1 MSSLY
6 VREITREEHLAH
18 LRRSPDASHLQIP
31 EWGGV
36 KPDWL
41 PESIG
46 WFEGKATSEG
56 VGGAADGAPHGV
68 MVAAALVLY
77 RPLPG
82 TRRYLAYLP
91 DGPAI
96 DWRTPRPER
105 WLDPLV
111 AHLERIG
118 AFSVRIG
125 PPLVVRHW
133 DAATVAAGIADPG
146 VRHLRDLPAAGI
158 DGYALDAAQRLRR
171 LGWRP
176 CDEDDDSGFGLGQP
190 RYGCHI
196 PLAGRSEDD
205 LRGALAPHWEQS
217 LRTAESADVRV
228 SWVSDDDLPEFH
240 RLYTATAAH
249 DGFKARP
256 LDYFRRMW
264 QALNAEDEDRLRLYV
279 AEYEGEV
286 LSGALMINVG
296 SRVWHS
302 YPASGRRGRQ
312 LRPSSALLWRM
323 LCDARAAGAETYDL
337 RSITPALTEDRL
349 LGRLHFKTGAG
360 GRAVEYLGEWELPVG
375 SQGKLLQRALGVY
388 LGRR

>member
-1 MSSLY
+1 MTSLY

-46 WFEGKATSEG
+46 WFEGEAT
-56 VGGAADGAPHGV
+56 GGAAGAPDDA

-77 RPLPG
+77 RPMPG

-96 DWRTPRPER
+96 DWRTPRLER

-118 AFSVRIG
+118 AFAVRMG

-133 DAATVAAGIADPG
+133 DAATVTAGIADPD
-146 VRHLRDLPAAGI
+146 VRHLRDLPTAGI
-158 DGYALDAAQRLRR
+158 DGHALDAAERLRR

-176 CDEDDDSGFGLGQP
+176 CDEDDGSGFGLGQP

-205 LRGALAPHWEQS
+205 LRGALAPYFEQS
-217 LRTAESADVRV
+217 LRTAESADVLV
-228 SWVSDDDLPEFH
+228 SWVSDADLPEFH

-264 QALNAEDEDRLRLYV
+264 QALNDSDEDRLRLYV

-296 SRVWHS
+296 SRAWHS
-302 YPASGRRGRQ
+302 YPASGRRGRG

-323 LCDARAAGAETYDL
+323 LCDARESGAETYDL
-337 RSITPALTEDRL
+337 RSITPTLTEDRL
-349 LGRLHFKTGAG
+349 LGRLRFKTGAG

-375 SQGKLLQRALGVY
+375 SQGKLLHRALGVY

>member
-1 MSSLY
+1 MTSLF
-6 VREITREEHLAH
+6 VREIPRAEHLAR
-18 LRRSPDASHLQIP
+18 LRRYPDASHLQIP
-31 EWGGV
+31 EWGDV

-41 PESIG
+41 PESVG
-46 WFEGKATSEG
+46 WFEDGELVAT
-56 VGGAADGAPHGV
+56 
-68 MVAAALVLY
+68 ALVLY

-82 TRRYLAYLP
+82 TRRFLAYLP

-96 DWRTPRPER
+96 DWRAPRLER

-111 AHLERIG
+111 AHLRKIG

-133 DAATVAAGIADPG
+133 DAATVAAGIADAD
-146 VRHLRDLPAAGI
+146 VRHLRDLPPDGI
-158 DGYALDAAQRLRR
+158 DGYALDVAERLGR
-171 LGWRP
+171 LGWRR
-176 CDEDDDSGFGLGQP
+176 CEEDDGSGFGLGQP
-190 RYGCHI
+190 RYGCEVA
-196 PLAGRSEDD
+196 LAGRSVDE

-217 LRTAESADVRV
+217 LRTAEAAGVRV
-228 SWVSDDDLPEFH
+228 SWGSAADLPEFH
-240 RLYTATAAH
+240 RLYTATAAR

-264 QALNAEDEDRLRLYV
+264 ASLNAEDDDRLRLYV
-279 AEYEGEV
+279 AEYDGEV
-286 LSGALMINVG
+286 LSAALMISVG

-302 YPASGRRGRQ
+302 YAASGRRGRE

-323 LCDARAAGAETYDL
+323 LGDARAAGAKTYDL

-349 LGRLHFKTGAG
+349 RGRLVFKTGAG

-375 SQGKLLQRALGVY
+375 SRGKVLQRALGVY

>member
-1 MSSLY
+1 MTSLY

-18 LRRSPDASHLQIP
+18 LRRSPDVSHLQIP

-46 WFEGKATSEG
+46 WFEGEPT
-56 VGGAADGAPHGV
+56 GGATGDV

-77 RPLPG
+77 RPMPG

-96 DWRTPRPER
+96 DWRAPRLER

-133 DAATVAAGIADPG
+133 DPATVAAGLADPG
-146 VRHLRDLPAAGI
+146 VRHLRELPPAGI
-158 DGYALDAAQRLRR
+158 DGYALDAAERLRR

-176 CDEDDDSGFGLGQP
+176 CEEDDDSGDGSGYSSGFGLGQP

-205 LRGALAPHWEQS
+205 LRDALAPHWEQA
-217 LRTAESADVRV
+217 LRTSESADITV
-228 SWVSDDDLPEFH
+228 SWVSDYDLPEFH

-256 LDYFRRMW
+256 LDYFQRMW
-264 QALNAEDEDRLRLYV
+264 QALNAEDDDRLRLYV
-279 AEYEGEV
+279 AEYENEV

-296 SRVWHS
+296 SRAWHS

-323 LCDARAAGAETYDL
+323 LCDALASGAETYDL
-337 RSITPALTEDRL
+337 RSITPALTGDRL
-349 LGRLHFKTGAG
+349 VGRLHFKTGAG
-360 GRAVEYLGEWELPVG
+360 GRAVEYLGEWERPVG
-375 SQGKLLQRALGVY
+375 SQGRMLQRALGVY

>member
-1 MSSLY
+1 MTSLF
-6 VREITREEHLAH
+6 VREIPRAEHLAQ
-18 LRRSPDASHLQIP
+18 LRRYPDTSHLQIP
-31 EWGGV
+31 EWGDV

-41 PESIG
+41 PESVG
-46 WFEGKATSEG
+46 WFEDGELVAT
-56 VGGAADGAPHGV
+56 
-68 MVAAALVLY
+68 ALVLY

-82 TRRYLAYLP
+82 TRRFLAYLP

-96 DWRTPRPER
+96 DWRTPRLER

-111 AHLERIG
+111 AHLKRIG

-133 DAATVAAGIADPG
+133 DAATVAAGIADPD
-146 VRHLRDLPAAGI
+146 VRHLRELPPDGI
-158 DGYALDAAQRLRR
+158 DGYALDAAERLRR
-171 LGWRP
+171 LGWRR
-176 CDEDDDSGFGLGQP
+176 CEEDEGSGFGLGQP
-190 RYGCHI
+190 RYGSEI
-196 PLAGRSEDD
+196 PLAGRSVDE

-217 LRTAESADVRV
+217 LRTAEAAGVRV
-228 SWVSDDDLPEFH
+228 SWGSAADLPEFH

-264 QALNAEDEDRLRLYV
+264 AALNAEDDDRLRLYV
-279 AEYEGEV
+279 AEYDGEV
-286 LSGALMINVG
+286 LSAALMISVG
-296 SRVWHS
+296 SRIWHS
-302 YPASGRRGRQ
+302 YAASGRRGRE

-323 LCDARAAGAETYDL
+323 MGDARAAGAATYDL

-349 LGRLHFKTGAG
+349 RGRLLFKTGAG

-375 SQGKLLQRALGVY
+375 SQGKVLQRALGVY

>member
-1 MSSLY
+1 MTSLY

-18 LRRSPDASHLQIP
+18 LRRSPDVSHLQIP

-41 PESIG
+41 PESVG
-46 WFEGKATSEG
+46 WFE
-56 VGGAADGAPHGV
+56 DGEI
-68 MVAAALVLY
+68 VAAALVLY

-96 DWRTPRPER
+96 DWRTPRLER

-133 DAATVAAGIADPG
+133 EPAVVAAGIADPDA
-146 VRHLRDLPAAGI
+146 RHLRDLPAAGI
-158 DGYALDAAQRLRR
+158 DGYALDAAERLRR

-176 CDEDDDSGFGLGQP
+176 CEEDDGSGFGLGQP

-196 PLAGRSEDD
+196 PLAGRSVGD
-205 LRGALAPHWEQS
+205 LRDALAPHWEQS
-217 LRTAESADVRV
+217 LRTAEESDIRV

-256 LDYFRRMW
+256 LDYFLRMW
-264 QALNAEDEDRLRLYV
+264 RALNTEDDDRLRLYV
-279 AEYEGEV
+279 AEYETEV

-296 SRVWHS
+296 SRAWHS
-302 YPASGRRGRQ
+302 YAASGRRGRR

-323 LCDARAAGAETYDL
+323 LCDAHASGAETYDL
-337 RSITPALTEDRL
+337 RSITPSLTEDRL
-349 LGRLHFKTGAG
+349 LGRLRFKTGAG
-360 GRAVEYLGEWELPVG
+360 GRAVEYLGEWERPVG
-375 SQGKLLQRALGVY
+375 SQGRMLQRALGVY

>member
-1 MSSLY
+1 MTSLY

-18 LRRSPDASHLQIP
+18 LRQHPDASHLQIP

-46 WFEGKATSEG
+46 WFEGEAANQA
-56 VGGAADGAPHGV
+56 VGDA

-96 DWRTPRPER
+96 DWRTPRLER

-133 DAATVAAGIADPG
+133 DPATVTAGLADPG
-146 VRHLRDLPAAGI
+146 VRHLRELPAGGI
-158 DGYALDAAQRLRR
+158 DGHALDAGERLRR

-176 CDEDDDSGFGLGQP
+176 CEEDDGSGFGLGQP
-190 RYGCHI
+190 RYGCRI
-196 PLAGRSEDD
+196 PLSGRSEDD
-205 LRGALAPHWEQS
+205 LRAALAPHWEQALHTS
-217 LRTAESADVRV
+217 ELADVQV
-228 SWVSDDDLPEFH
+228 SWVSDADLPEFH

-264 QALNAEDEDRLRLYV
+264 QALNAEDDDRLRLYV

-296 SRVWHS
+296 SRAWHS

-323 LCDARAAGAETYDL
+323 LCDALSSGVETYDL

-360 GRAVEYLGEWELPVG
+360 GQAVEYLGEWELPVG
-375 SQGKLLQRALGVY
+375 SQGKLLQRALRVY

>member
-1 MSSLY
+1 MTSLY
-6 VREITREEHLAH
+6 VREITRGEHLAH
-18 LRRSPDASHLQIP
+18 LRLSPDASHLQIP

-41 PESIG
+41 PESVG
-46 WFEGKATSEG
+46 WF
-56 VGGAADGAPHGV
+56 DGEA

-82 TRRYLAYLP
+82 MRRYLAYLP

-96 DWRTPRPER
+96 DWRTPRLER

-111 AHLERIG
+111 AHVERIG

-133 DAATVAAGIADPG
+133 DAATVAAGIAAPD
-146 VRHLRDLPAAGI
+146 VRHLHDLPAADI
-158 DGYALDAAQRLRR
+158 DGFALDAAERLRR

-176 CDEDDDSGFGLGQP
+176 CGEGDGSGFGLGQP
-190 RYGCHI
+190 RYGCCI
-196 PLAGRSEDD
+196 PLAGRSVDD
-205 LRGALAPHWEQS
+205 LRDALAPHWEQS
-217 LRTAESADVRV
+217 LRTAESAGVRV
-228 SWVSDDDLPEFH
+228 SWGSASDLPEFY

-264 QALNAEDEDRLRLYV
+264 KALNAEDDDRLRLYL
-279 AEYEGEV
+279 AQYDGEV
-286 LSGALMINVG
+286 LSAALMINVG

-302 YPASGRRGRQ
+302 YAASGRRGRQ

-337 RSITPALTEDRL
+337 RSITPALTDDRL
-349 LGRLHFKTGAG
+349 LGRLSFKTGTG

-375 SQGKLLQRALGVY
+375 SQGKMLQRALGVY

>member
-1 MSSLY
+1 MTSLY

-18 LRRSPDASHLQIP
+18 LRRFPDASHLQIP

-46 WFEGKATSEG
+46 WFEGEDG
-56 VGGAADGAPHGV
+56 DQGAGDP

-96 DWRTPRPER
+96 DWRTPRLER

-111 AHLERIG
+111 AHLERVG
-118 AFSVRIG
+118 AFSVRMG

-146 VRHLRDLPAAGI
+146 VRHLRELPVAGV
-158 DGYALDAAQRLRR
+158 DGHALDTADRLRR

-176 CDEDDDSGFGLGQP
+176 CDDEDDGSGFGLGQP

-196 PLAGRSEDD
+196 PLADRSEAD
-205 LRGALAPHWEQS
+205 LREALAPHWQQA
-217 LRTAESADVRV
+217 LRTSELADIRV
-228 SWVSDDDLPEFH
+228 SWVSDADLPEFH
-240 RLYTATAAH
+240 RLYTATATH

-256 LDYFRRMW
+256 LNYFRRMW

-296 SRVWHS
+296 SRAWHS
-302 YPASGRRGRQ
+302 YPASGARGRQ

-323 LCDARAAGAETYDL
+323 LCDARASGAETYDL
-337 RSITPALTEDRL
+337 RSITPALTDDRL
-349 LGRLHFKTGAG
+349 LGRLRFKTGAG
-360 GRAVEYLGEWELPVG
+360 GRPVEYLGEWELPVG
-375 SQGKLLQRALGVY
+375 SQGRLLQRALRVY